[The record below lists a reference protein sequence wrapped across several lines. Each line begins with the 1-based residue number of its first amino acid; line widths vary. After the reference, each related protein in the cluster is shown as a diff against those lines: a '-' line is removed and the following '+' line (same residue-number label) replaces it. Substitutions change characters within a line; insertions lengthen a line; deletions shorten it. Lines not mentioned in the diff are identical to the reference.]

1 MKYCLQIVHFILT
14 FSEECMKL
22 HSEIPDAAKNLS
34 VIKTNHKKITCY
46 PTDSINSTDNCK
58 CYIDQTIRIVYCL
71 SRHAFNGNWLLLCLE
86 IWLWKH
92 LIFQTL
98 TIRSSRVQK
107 LKYHKTAQRYRNRK
121 IRVYIFALN
130 LLQAIR
136 VPRLRSMF

>member
-1 MKYCLQIVHFILT
+1 MLVENTDYKVVNFILT

-34 VIKTNHKKITCY
+34 VIKTNHKKITCH

-58 CYIDQTIRIVYCL
+58 CYIDQIIRIVYCL

-92 LIFQTL
+92 LIFQML
-98 TIRSSRVQK
+98 TISLAEFKNWNIIGLCKDIGTGKSEFILLHWIYCK
-107 LKYHKTAQRYRNRK
+107 L
-121 IRVYIFALN
+121 
-130 LLQAIR
+130 
-136 VPRLRSMF
+136 